1 MLTLAQNRH
10 LSLKDKENGVVYT
23 PPALAEFVARKAIGF
38 LLKDLRSIS
47 STSVQLSNRIKNL
60 KIIDPACGEGELLTS
75 AWNALLSEGVAS
87 GLNATDILHGV
98 DIDSNSVAKTA
109 VNIKK
114 LDNCFSRSF
123 KLMATNA
130 LLPRISGTNQTG
142 WSSMLKAMDVKEG
155 FDLLIANPPWGAS
168 TASYEKELSESAFT
182 LNKGQ
187 YDTSDLFVELSLSLV
202 KKDGYLAFI
211 IPDSIFGF
219 EHIEMRRM
227 LLERTEIKFIGRMG
241 EKIFDGVNRACV
253 VLICKNTEP
262 KSNSRVECMRLNPAL
277 RRSILNGDSTYFEA
291 DKLLTHIVKQSRFSS
306 GKNLLFDI
314 DTKEAEMRI
323 LEKVLNPGKTIGQYL
338 SSSRGVELS
347 KTGKVCKCYTCG
359 FWMPLPNSDMT
370 RCVHCSATIDLSRAE
385 TNKIISKTRFKGSKP
400 ILVGESVRR
409 YSISSRY
416 WISVDNEGI
425 NYKNISLYYEP
436 KILVRKTGVGI
447 TATIDYSSALTNQ
460 VVYMFKPRA
469 GQQTQVPIEFILAVM
484 NSRAMYYY
492 LLKQYGE
499 TEWRSHPYLTQ
510 SQIADLPLP
519 EIEGVKA
526 KASQKQIVNLLK
538 PYLEKDKA
546 IPKEVDALVEALI
559 ASMFGLTKKDYE
571 VLYKTLNST
580 QGLVPVKALS
590 EVTISDIFK

>member
-1 MLTLAQNRH
+1 MLTQKKL
-10 LSLKDKENGVVYT
+10 LSVKDKENGVVYT
-23 PPALAEFVARKAIGF
+23 PPALAEFVAKKVVG
-38 LLKDLRSIS
+38 LLLNDRSTTATKVAS
-47 STSVQLSNRIKNL
+47 RVKNL
-60 KIIDPACGEGELLTS
+60 KIIDPACGEGELLT
-75 AWNALLSEGVAS
+75 ATWNALASEGVAEY
-87 GLNATDILHGV
+87 LNAADTLHGV
-98 DIDSNSVAKTA
+98 DLDPSSVAKTA
-109 VNIKK
+109 VNIKRMGGTPTKRVK
-114 LDNCFSRSF
+114 LI
-123 KLMATNA
+123 ATNA
-130 LLPRISGTNQTG
+130 LLPQVPGAKEVG
-142 WSSMLKAMDVKEG
+142 WESMLKVMDAKEG

-168 TASYEKELSESAFT
+168 TASYEKELSESNFT

-211 IPDSIFGF
+211 IPDSLFGL
-219 EHIEMRRM
+219 EHIEMRKM
-227 LLERTEIKFIGRMG
+227 LLNKTEIKFIGRMG

-262 KSNSRVECMRLNPAL
+262 KSSSVVECMRLNPTL
-277 RRSILNGDSTYFEA
+277 RKSILSGDSTYFEA
-291 DKLLTHIVKQSRFSS
+291 DRLLTHTVKQSRFSS
-306 GKNLLFDI
+306 GKKFLFDI
-314 DTKEAEMRI
+314 DTKEAEMQI
-323 LEKVLNPGKTIGQYL
+323 LEKVLKSGKTIGQYL

-347 KTGKVCKCYTCG
+347 KTGKVCKCDACG

-370 RCVHCSATIDLSRAE
+370 RCAHCSATIDLSRSE
-385 TNKIISKTRFKGSKP
+385 TSKIISKTWFKGSKP

-469 GQQTQVPIEFILAVM
+469 GQQTQIPIEFILAVM

-519 EIEGVKA
+519 EVEGEKA
-526 KASQKQIVNLLK
+526 KAAQKQIVSLLK
-538 PYLEKDKA
+538 PYLQKDKA
-546 IPKEVDALVEALI
+546 IPKEVDASVEALI
-559 ASMFGLTKKDYE
+559 AAMFGLTKKDYG

-590 EVTISDIFK
+590 DVVISDIFK